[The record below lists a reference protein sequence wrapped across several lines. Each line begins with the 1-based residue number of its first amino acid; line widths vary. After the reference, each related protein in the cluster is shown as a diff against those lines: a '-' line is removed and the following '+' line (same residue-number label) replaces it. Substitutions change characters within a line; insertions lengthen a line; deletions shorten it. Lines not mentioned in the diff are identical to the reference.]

1 MGRIPGRRDLLL
13 VPLPIVLLLS
23 LSAAAQTP
31 SQRAAAEVRTA
42 ADRGLWLMAEA
53 KASEALRKLGS
64 SDDDS
69 TWEIRIRRGD
79 ALLNLTKFDDARQA
93 LEPELPK
100 RLAHSALAVRRLL
113 GMTAITYRAGDSAAG
128 KRYLAEALRI
138 ARSHQRSMLPEVM
151 LTQGAIDKKNSE
163 TILRDALQLARKN
176 GNTRIEL
183 RIAHR
188 INHSRIAERHY
199 VEAIRGNEK
208 LTRVAHDLPYEGI
221 EQRLEGDLGWALM
234 EIGDFDEAA
243 EHFTRAERIC
253 ASIGAILD
261 RVPWL
266 NQLGNVAYL
275 RNDLGAAER
284 YYRQALALGEPI
296 QHEQL
301 GFVNANLATVALETG
316 RYDEAR
322 RRNAAAM
329 ELKKKQ
335 PGMADSLL
343 RSRIIDARI
352 ATAAGDYAAAR
363 KAVATVAA
371 ESDKPETRWLAEA
384 QLAIVYAAEK
394 RDADADKQFRLAMS
408 TMRKARAAITD
419 EMLRLSFNNLPR
431 DVIDDYLDFLIAT
444 DRKEDALSTK
454 EEVQGQTLEEGLAVK
469 TNLDP
474 RTIARQTGASI
485 LYYHLGAQHSYV
497 WSITPDAIRVATL
510 PPRATIR
517 AAVDAYV
524 RDLVGPIGSSES
536 RGMALYRMLVEP
548 ASIRGGPVIVIAD
561 ERLNVLNLEALVVPG
576 PKPHYWIEDVVLR
589 SAPSLQILGRALQAR
604 KRNDSV
610 LLIGNAPQA
619 DPAYPALPRAGIEV
633 GRVRKRFAR
642 AVVLEGAKATP
653 AAYRQASPETFDV
666 VHFVAH
672 GEATMTKALDS
683 AVILARDQSGY
694 KLFARDIVQQ
704 PITARLVTISSCYGA
719 GKRTFVGEGLVG
731 LAWAFLHAGA
741 RQVIAAVWDVSDVAT
756 PDLMDAMYE
765 GIHAGQEPPDALR
778 AAKLKLVRSKGPHSK
793 PRFWAPFV
801 IYSGM

>member
-1 MGRIPGRRDLLL
+1 MGRIPGRRDLLA
-13 VPLPIVLLLS
+13 PLPIVLLLS

-31 SQRAAAEVRTA
+31 SQRAAAEVRSA

-53 KASEALRKLGS
+53 KASEALRRLGS

-69 TWEIRIRRGD
+69 TWEIRVRRGE
-79 ALLNLTKFDDARQA
+79 ALLYLTRSDEARQA

-100 RLAHSALAVRRLL
+100 RLAHSALAVRRLTSIAYL
-113 GMTAITYRAGDSAAG
+113 ARDPEAA
-128 KRYLAEALRI
+128 KRYFAEVLQLAK
-138 ARSHQRSMLPEVM
+138 SHQPSTLPEVM
-151 LTQGAIDKKNSE
+151 FLQAAIDRKNAKS
-163 TILRDALQLARKN
+163 ILTRALQLAQKN
-176 GNTRIEL
+176 GNKRMEL
-183 RIAHR
+183 RIAQV
-188 INHSRIAERHY
+188 INHTRIMERHY

-208 LTRVAHDLPYEGI
+208 LIQPAHELPYEGM
-221 EQRLEGDLGWALM
+221 EQKLEGDLGWALM
-234 EIGDFDEAA
+234 EIGDFEEAA
-243 EHFTRAERIC
+243 EHFTRAERIS
-253 ASIGAILD
+253 ASIGAVLD
-261 RVPWL
+261 RIPWL
-266 NQLGNVAYL
+266 IQLGNVAYF
-275 RNDLGAAER
+275 RHDLVAAER

-301 GFVNANLATVALETG
+301 GIVNANLATLALETG

-322 RRNAAAM
+322 RLNAAAM
-329 ELKKKQ
+329 ALKKKK
-335 PGMADSLL
+335 PDLADSLL

-363 KAVATVAA
+363 KAVETVAA
-371 ESDKPETRWLAEA
+371 DSNKPETRWLAEA

-394 RDADADKQFRLAMS
+394 RDAEADKQFRRAMS
-408 TMRKARAAITD
+408 TMRNARASIAD

-431 DVIDDYLDFLIAT
+431 DVIDDYLDFLIAAG
-444 DRKEDALSTK
+444 RKEDALSTK

-469 TNLDP
+469 ANIDP
-474 RTIARQTGASI
+474 QTIARQTGASI
-485 LYYHLGAQHSYV
+485 LYYHLGSQHSYV
-497 WSITPDAIRVATL
+497 WSITPDAIRVAPL

-524 RDLVGPIGSSES
+524 RDLVGPMGSNES

-548 ASIRGGPVIVIAD
+548 SSIRGGPVIVIAD

-576 PKPHYWIEDVVLR
+576 PKPHFWIEDVVLR
-589 SAPSLQILGRALQAR
+589 NAPSLQILGRAIEAR
-604 KRNDSV
+604 KRSDSV

-619 DPAYPALPRAGIEV
+619 DPAYPALPRAGVEV
-633 GRVRKRFAR
+633 SRVRKRFAR
-642 AVVLEGAKATP
+642 APVLDGATATP
-653 AAYRQASPETFDV
+653 TAYRQATPQSFDV

-672 GEATMTKALDS
+672 GEATMTKPLDS

-694 KLFARDIVQQ
+694 KLFAHDIVQQ

-719 GKRTFVGEGLVG
+719 GKRTYVGEGLVG

-741 RQVIAAVWDVSDVAT
+741 QQVIAAVWDVSDVAT

-765 GIHAGQEPPDALR
+765 GMHAGQEPPNALR
-778 AAKLKLVRSKGPHSK
+778 AAKLKLIRGKGAHSK